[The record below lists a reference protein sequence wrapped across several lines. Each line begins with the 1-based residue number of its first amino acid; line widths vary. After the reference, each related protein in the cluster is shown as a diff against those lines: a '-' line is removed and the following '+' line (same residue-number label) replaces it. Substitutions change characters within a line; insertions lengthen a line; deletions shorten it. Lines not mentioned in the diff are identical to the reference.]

1 METNLTNPFELIY
14 KQNKL
19 IIDLLLKLNANQ
31 IQPAAKQPR
40 FYQREEIQKMT
51 GWTNAKIYG
60 KVHRR
65 QLPVIK
71 DGKRLLFPA
80 DKFHELMDR
89 LAVKVKEPGE

>member
-1 METNLTNPFELIY
+1 METNLTNPYEVIY

-19 IIDLLLKLNANQ
+19 IIELIKELNSKL
-31 IQPAAKQPR
+31 IKPAEKRPR

-51 GWTNAKIYG
+51 GWTDAKIYG
-60 KVHRR
+60 KVHRK

-80 DKFHELMDR
+80 DKFHELMER
-89 LAVKVKEPGE
+89 LAVKVKMPGE

>member
-1 METNLTNPFELIY
+1 METNFGNPFEVIY

-19 IIDLLLKLNANQ
+19 IIELLKELNSKQ
-31 IQPAAKQPR
+31 SKPVVKQPR

-51 GWTNAKIYG
+51 GWTDAKIYG
-60 KVHRR
+60 KVHRN

-80 DKFHELMDR
+80 DKFHELMER
-89 LAVKVKEPGE
+89 LAVKVRMPGE